1 MKLNQ
6 NQKEIVLKKY
16 NKLGYCVIN
25 EIEKLK
31 LDYGTF
37 EDTMEVAYDYVL
49 EKGN

>member
-6 NQKEIVLKKY
+6 VQKEVVLKKY
-16 NKLGYCVIN
+16 KKLGYCVIN

-37 EDTMEVAYDYVL
+37 EDTMEVAYDYVC
-49 EKGN
+49 EKGE